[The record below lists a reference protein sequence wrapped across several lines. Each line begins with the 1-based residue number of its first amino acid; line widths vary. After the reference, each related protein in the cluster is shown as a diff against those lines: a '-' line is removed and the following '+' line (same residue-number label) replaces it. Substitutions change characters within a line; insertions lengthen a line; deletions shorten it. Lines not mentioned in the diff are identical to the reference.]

1 MLLPSTNTNAVPSTF
16 CCTLECFSDP
26 SLLLR
31 VRHEV
36 KKCMYQ
42 IDSGKCRFDVEKLGK
57 NPLLQSIYAEVLRLR
72 IAAFIMRSPERDN
85 MKINDWILPRGEVVL
100 VATTP
105 AHMDEEVWNTG
116 QANEHPVNRFWADRF
131 LIYHADPRSG
141 PRKVRTNP
149 VAPRNLEKEDPV
161 FSLDDLSGSW
171 IPFGGGFRACPGRH
185 FAKREILMTFAI
197 MVTMFD
203 IEVDGS
209 RVLQTDPR
217 RGGLGA
223 QRPRYNVPFR
233 IRKRTQHQL

>member
-1 MLLPSTNTNAVPSTF
+1 
-16 CCTLECFSDP
+16 
-26 SLLLR
+26 
-31 VRHEV
+31 
-36 KKCMYQ
+36 
-42 IDSGKCRFDVEKLGK
+42 
-57 NPLLQSIYAEVLRLR
+57 
-72 IAAFIMRSPERDN
+72 MRSPERDN
-85 MKINDWILPRGEVVL
+85 IKINNWILPRGEVVL

-171 IPFGGGFRACPGRH
+171 IPYGGGFRACPGRH
-185 FAKREILMTFAI
+185 FAKREILMTLAI
-197 MVTMFD
+197 VVTMFD

-217 RGGLGA
+217 AGGLGA
-223 QRPRYNVPFR
+223 QRPRYHVPFR
-233 IRKRTQHQL
+233 IRKRTQHRL